1 MTRRLL
7 AAAGALLAAAH
18 PAVAAA
24 STPRV
29 TTVARGLEVPWEIAF
44 LPDGRA
50 LVTERPGRVRMLT
63 RAGHLRRAAVARIA
77 VAPVGEGGLLG
88 LAVDPAFRGNRFVYL
103 YYTTYTGMRLERRR
117 LVHGKLVRD
126 QGLIRGIAAGTVHD
140 SGRIAFGPRRRLYIS
155 TGDAGRGELAQDPT
169 SLNGKF
175 LVLTT
180 RQYHGRRL
188 ADPTVY
194 STGHRN
200 SQGFA
205 WQPGTGRMYATEHGP
220 TGFDGPEGWD
230 EVNLI
235 RRGGNYGWPVVL
247 GPSQPPPFIA
257 PVRLYP
263 EPLAPSGATF
273 VRRPGSAWTGD
284 FIFACLRGRQLRR
297 LVLRGDTVIADEP
310 LLRDGYGRLRTV
322 VQGPTG
328 DLYVLT
334 SNRDGRGEPAPED
347 DRILRIEPPRR

>member
-1 MTRRLL
+1 
-7 AAAGALLAAAH
+7 
-18 PAVAAA
+18 
-24 STPRV
+24 
-29 TTVARGLEVPWEIAF
+29 
-44 LPDGRA
+44 
-50 LVTERPGRVRMLT
+50 
-63 RAGHLRRAAVARIA
+63 
-77 VAPVGEGGLLG
+77 
-88 LAVDPAFRGNRFVYL
+88 
-103 YYTTYTGMRLERRR
+103 MRLERRR

-235 RRGGNYGWPVVL
+235 RRGGNYGWPSSSVPRSRRRSSPPYGCIPSRSHRPAPPSFADPARL
-247 GPSQPPPFIA
+247 GP
-257 PVRLYP
+257 
-263 EPLAPSGATF
+263 ATSSS
-273 VRRPGSAWTGD
+273 RACAAGSCGGSSCAAT
-284 FIFACLRGRQLRR
+284 R
-297 LVLRGDTVIADEP
+297 
-310 LLRDGYGRLRTV
+310 
-322 VQGPTG
+322 
-328 DLYVLT
+328 
-334 SNRDGRGEPAPED
+334 
-347 DRILRIEPPRR
+347 